1 MIVPRYYEDLRVLH
15 ENTLPY
21 RSYYIPAGC
30 RMDTTAGRRAD
41 SDRFQLLSGDWNFRY
56 YNSIYDL
63 EEPFWEEGDPETD
76 YVHVPVPGTW
86 QHAGFDAHQYTNYRY
101 PFPADPPYV
110 PQENPCGAYRHH
122 FEYTPMEEAPE
133 VFLNFE
139 GVDSCFY
146 VWLNGQYVGYS
157 QVTHA
162 TAEFCVTE
170 LLREGDNLLAVLVLK
185 WCDGSYLEDQ
195 DKFRTSGIIRDVYL
209 LKRPKECL
217 YDYFVHTE
225 LTEDRALVRID
236 GMKGLPCMHR
246 SAAVR
251 SGGSAGPDAAGV
263 PQTGDVCAQESQS
276 EGAAPCPKTAAAL
289 YDEENRLIARAAGS
303 SSLELPVDEPLLW
316 NPERPYLYTLVLET
330 EGEVITDQVGIRA
343 VDIQDCVVRL
353 NGQPF
358 KFRGVNRHESD
369 PVTGPVTCPEQI
381 LRDLQMMKEHNFN
394 AIRASHYPNVPYF
407 YQLCDQYGFMVID
420 EADNESH
427 GPWMLCYRN
436 DCDAERA
443 GRWNELISDNPAFI
457 EATADRTRSMVERN
471 KNRPCILVWSMGNE
485 CGYGITFEK
494 ALAWTKAFDPGR
506 LTHYESAYYR
516 GRARTYDYSNID
528 LYSRMYPDYADVVRY
543 AESSPDKPYIMCE
556 YAHSMGNGPGDL
568 EQYRQLIEKYDVICG
583 AFVWEWCDHAV
594 YEGSMDTDPPSAET
608 GAAEKGR
615 NASDGEDPVCRPRFR
630 DNNGRPVYTYGGD
643 HGELLHDGNFCMDG
657 LVYPDRRPHTG
668 LLEYR
673 NVHRPA
679 RAVSYDPLDGKL
691 ILKNT
696 LDFTD
701 LKDFLSIRYE
711 VQSDGIE
718 TAGGQIAPEELPA
731 IAPHGTGVL
740 QIPVTV
746 PEEGRS
752 FLKLTYLHCP
762 DSLVLGYEE
771 IPLNDAQLRPAG
783 CGGSSAAGGITVKET
798 SRYVELCG
806 EDFVYRLS
814 KLTGLLSQMT
824 VSGRE
829 LLEEEM
835 TISLW
840 RAPTDNDISIRKEWE
855 KARYEYA
862 YARAYRTEYTAA
874 ADGVRMEVTGCV
886 CADSVQRI
894 LDLHTVWTVDPS
906 GNIGVSMEAGKD
918 DEFPELPRFG
928 LRLVLPGS
936 MNTVEYCGLG
946 PMESYADKHQAAV
959 HGLWRSS
966 AAAQQEDYLRPQENG
981 SHCGCR
987 RVSVFENAAGM
998 EAGADA
1004 GKSLAL
1010 TAVSDRDF
1018 SFNVS
1023 PYTEQELTHT
1033 AHNWELQPGG
1043 NTILHLDY
1051 KQNGIGSNSCGPRL
1065 AKEYRFDEAQFTFR
1079 LRLGVGK

>member
-1 MIVPRYYEDLRVLH
+1 MIVPRYYEDLSVLH

-30 RMDTTAGRRAD
+30 RMDTAAEKRTD
-41 SDRFQLLSGDWNFRY
+41 SDRFQLLNGSWGFRY
-56 YNSIYDL
+56 YGSIYDL
-63 EEPFWEEGDPETD
+63 EEPFWEEGYPGTD

-122 FEYTPMEEAPE
+122 FDYVPMEEAPE

-162 TAEFCVTE
+162 TAEFCVTHA
-170 LLREGDNLLAVLVLK
+170 LREGDNLLAVLVLK

-225 LTEDRALVRID
+225 LTEDGALVRID
-236 GMKGLPCMHR
+236 GMKGLPC
-246 SAAVR
+246 VQ
-251 SGGSAGPDAAGV
+251 SGASR
-263 PQTGDVCAQESQS
+263 
-276 EGAAPCPKTAAAL
+276 PCPKTAAAL
-289 YDEENRLIARAAGS
+289 YDAEDRLVSCAVGS
-303 SSLELPVDEPLLW
+303 SPLELPVEKAVLW

-369 PVTGPVTCPEQI
+369 PVTGPVTGPEQI
-381 LRDLQMMKEHNFN
+381 RRDLQMMKEHNFN

-457 EATADRTRSMVERN
+457 AATVDRTRSMVERN

-528 LYSRMYPDYADVVRY
+528 LYSRMYPDYADVIRY
-543 AESSPDKPYIMCE
+543 AESNPDKPYIMCE

-594 YEGSMDTDPPSAET
+594 YEGDMDAGPSAMDAAAGGQGET
-608 GAAEKGR
+608 ER
-615 NASDGEDPVCRPRFR
+615 RESASGSLFR

-679 RAVSYDPLDGKL
+679 RVVSYDLSGGEL
-691 ILKNT
+691 LLKNT

-701 LKDFLSIRYE
+701 LKEALSIRYE
-711 VQSDGIE
+711 ILCDGIK
-718 TAGGQIAPEELPA
+718 TAGGQIPPEALAA

-740 QIPVTV
+740 QIPAAV

-752 FLKLTYLHCP
+752 FLKLTYLHCR
-762 DSLVLGYEE
+762 DDRVLGYEE
-771 IPLNDAQLRPAG
+771 IPLRDAPVKTERR
-783 CGGSSAAGGITVKET
+783 CGNSPAGGITVKET
-798 SRYVELCG
+798 GRYLVLRG
-806 EDFVYRLS
+806 EGFIYRFS
-814 KLTGLLSQMT
+814 KLTGLFAQMT
-824 VSGRE
+824 VNGRE
-829 LLEEEM
+829 LLKEEM
-835 TISLW
+835 AISLW
-840 RAPTDNDISIRKEWE
+840 RAPTDNDISIRREWE

-862 YARAYRTEYTAA
+862 YARAYHTEYTAA
-874 ADGVRMEVTGCV
+874 EGGVRIEVIGCV

-894 LDLHTVWTVDPS
+894 LELHTVWTVN
-906 GNIGVSMEAGKD
+906 GNGTMDIVMDVKKD

-928 LRLVLPGS
+928 FRLVLPGS
-936 MNTVEYCGLG
+936 MDTVEYYGLG
-946 PMESYADKHQAAV
+946 PMESYADKRQAAV

-966 AAAQQEDYLRPQENG
+966 AAAQHEDYLRPQENG

-987 RVSVFENAAGM
+987 RVCVFEESADMETGITDAGRPVPDGKPAAR
-998 EAGADA
+998 AAADGADA
-1004 GKSLAL
+1004 DCGTEGGKALCL
-1010 TAVSDRDF
+1010 TAASDRDF

-1065 AKEYRFDEAQFTFR
+1065 AKEYRFDETQFTFR
-1079 LRLGVGK
+1079 LQLVVG

>member
-21 RSYYIPAGC
+21 RAYYIPAAC
-30 RMDTTAGRRAD
+30 RMDTTAEKRTG
-41 SDRFQLLSGDWNFRY
+41 SDRFQLLSGDWSFRY
-56 YNSIYDL
+56 YTSIYDL
-63 EEPFWEEGDPETD
+63 EEPFWEEGDPGTD

-110 PQENPCGAYRHH
+110 PQENPCGAYLHH
-122 FEYTPMEEAPE
+122 FDYTLMEKAPE

-146 VWLNGQYVGYS
+146 VWLNGKYVGYS

-162 TAEFCVTE
+162 TAEFRVTE
-170 LLREGDNLLAVLVLK
+170 FMREGDNLLAVLVLK

-209 LKRPKECL
+209 LKRPKKCL
-217 YDYFVHTE
+217 YDYFIHTE
-225 LTEDRALVRID
+225 LTGGGALVRID
-236 GMKGLPCMHR
+236 GMKGLPR
-246 SAAVR
+246 AQSSAAQK
-251 SGGSAGPDAAGV
+251 SGAAGRNAA
-263 PQTGDVCAQESQS
+263 DVLLSWDACAQESRS
-276 EGAAPCPKTAAAL
+276 EDAAFSPKTAAAL
-289 YDEENRLIARAAGS
+289 YDEEDRLVSCAVGCC
-303 SSLELPVDEPLLW
+303 SLELPVEKAVLW
-316 NPERPYLYTLVLET
+316 NPEHPYLYTLVLET

-343 VDIQDCVVRL
+343 VDIRDCVVRL

-369 PVTGPVTCPEQI
+369 PLTGPVTGPEQI
-381 LRDLQMMKEHNFN
+381 RRDLQMMKEHNFN

-457 EATADRTRSMVERN
+457 AATVDRTRSMVERN

-516 GRARTYDYSNID
+516 GRARVYDYSNID
-528 LYSRMYPDYADVVRY
+528 LYSRMYPDYADVIRY
-543 AESSPDKPYIMCE
+543 AESNPDKPYIMCE

-594 YEGSMDTDPPSAET
+594 YEGSMDADPSAMNAAADGHSET
-608 GAAEKGR
+608 GRGKSVSG
-615 NASDGEDPVCRPRFR
+615 SLFQ
-630 DNNGRPVYTYGGD
+630 DNSGRPVYTYGGD

-657 LVYPDRRPHTG
+657 MVYPDRRPHTG

-673 NVHRPA
+673 NVHRPV
-679 RAVSYDPLDGKL
+679 RVVSYTPSGGEL

-701 LKDFLSIRYE
+701 LKGALSIRYE
-711 VQSDGIE
+711 ILCDGIE
-718 TAGGQIAPEELPA
+718 TAGGWIPQEALPS
-731 IAPHGTGVL
+731 IPPHGTGTL
-740 QIPVTV
+740 QLPVTV
-746 PEEGRS
+746 PEKGRS
-752 FLKLTYLHCP
+752 FLKLTYLHSS
-762 DSLVLGYEE
+762 DSRILGYEE
-771 IPLNDAQLRPAG
+771 ILLNDVPAG
-783 CGGSSAAGGITVKET
+783 TAGRVVHAAGGRITVGET
-798 SRYVELCG
+798 DRYLELCG
-806 EDFVYRLS
+806 EGFVYRFS
-814 KLTGLLSQMT
+814 KLTGLPAKMT
-824 VSGRE
+824 VNGRE

-835 TISLW
+835 AISLW

-862 YARAYRTEYTAA
+862 HARAYRTEYAA
-874 ADGVRMEVTGCV
+874 IADGVKIEVIGCV

-894 LDLHTVWTVDPS
+894 LELHTAWTVN
-906 GNIGVSMEAGKD
+906 GNGTMNVVMDVKKD

-928 LRLVLPGS
+928 FRLVLPGS
-936 MNTVEYCGLG
+936 MDTVEYYGLG

-959 HGLWRSS
+959 HGFWRGSV
-966 AAAQQEDYLRPQENG
+966 AAQHEDYLRPQENG

-1004 GKSLAL
+1004 GKGLAL
-1010 TAVSDRDF
+1010 TAVSGRDF

-1033 AHNWELQPGG
+1033 AHNWELRPGG

-1065 AKEYRFDEAQFTFR
+1065 AKEYRFDETQFTFR
-1079 LRLGVGK
+1079 LRLEVGK